1 MKPGVAILLLFG
13 FLAFGNAQEKSESK
27 QAVPASV
34 GLPVGSNA
42 PAFMFLDQFDHP
54 QSNETLRGA
63 NGTVL
68 LFFRS
73 ADW

>member
-1 MKPGVAILLLFG
+1 MKCEIAALAVLGV
-13 FLAFGNAQEKSESK
+13 LAATNAQGNS
-27 QAVPASV
+27 ANGLASSSSI
-34 GLPVGSNA
+34 GPQIGAKA
-42 PAFMFLDQFDHP
+42 PAFTARDQFGHE
-54 QSNETLRGA
+54 QTNEKLKGP

>member
-1 MKPGVAILLLFG
+1 MKLGVAILLFCSFPTFG
-13 FLAFGNAQEKSESK
+13 DAQENSLNK
-27 QAVPASV
+27 PASSSSI

-42 PAFMFLDQFDHP
+42 PAFAFLDQFDHR
-54 QSNETLRGA
+54 QSNETLRGP

>member
-1 MKPGVAILLLFG
+1 VHRGVAILFFFG
-13 FLAFGNAQEKSESK
+13 CLSFANAQE
-27 QAVPASV
+27 AVSNKPVAASLV
-34 GLPVGSNA
+34 GLQVGNKA
-42 PAFMFLDQFDHP
+42 PAFALRDQFDRS
-54 QSNETLRGA
+54 QSNDTLKGP